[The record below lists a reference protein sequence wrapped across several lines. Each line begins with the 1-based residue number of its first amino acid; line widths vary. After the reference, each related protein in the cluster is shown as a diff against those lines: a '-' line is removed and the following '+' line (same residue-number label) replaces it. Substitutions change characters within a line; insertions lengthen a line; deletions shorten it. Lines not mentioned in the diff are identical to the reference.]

1 MLMTSEEQIKIT
13 AVPQMDANVCNFYTD
28 QTMFKSIVNCR
39 SKDMAKGS
47 PLLEELFE
55 IAGVDAVMVSGTIL
69 TVQKTNDEDWEKM
82 APKIGDIMRQKLSA
96 GGELISPDIKD
107 KLPEVEGLREKI
119 LSVFEEE
126 INSGL
131 ASHGGGVSLIDIQ
144 GNDIFV
150 SLSGGCQGC
159 ASATF
164 TLRSGIERILRSRIP
179 EIGRVIDVT
188 DHTAGINP
196 YF

>member
-1 MLMTSEEQIKIT
+1 MTNEEQIKIT

-28 QTMFKSIVNCR
+28 QSMFDSIVNCR
-39 SKDMAKGS
+39 NKEMAEGS

-55 IAGVDAVMVSGTIL
+55 ISGVDAVMVSGTIL
-69 TVQKTNDEDWEKM
+69 TVQKTNDEDWDKM
-82 APKIGDIMRQKLSA
+82 APKIGDIMRAKLSA
-96 GGELISPDIKD
+96 GGKLISPDIKN
-107 KLPEVEGLREKI
+107 KLPETEGLREKI
-119 LSVFEEE
+119 LTIFEEE

-164 TLRSGIERILRSRIP
+164 TLRSGIERILRSKIP
-179 EIGRVIDVT
+179 EIGQVIDVT

>member
-1 MLMTSEEQIKIT
+1 MLMTNQDQIKIT
-13 AVPQMDANVCNFYTD
+13 AVPQMDTNVCNFYTD
-28 QTMFKSIVNCR
+28 QTMFDSIVNCR
-39 SKDMAKGS
+39 NKEMAQGS

-55 IAGVDAVMVSGTIL
+55 ISGIDAVMVSGTIL
-69 TVQKTNDEDWEKM
+69 TVQKTGDEDWDKI
-82 APKIGDIMRQKLSA
+82 APKIGDIMRQKIAA
-96 GGELISPDIKD
+96 GGDLISSDIKN
-107 KLPEVEGLREKI
+107 KSPEVKGLREKVLTI
-119 LSVFEEE
+119 FEEE

-144 GNDIFV
+144 GSDVFV

-164 TLRSGIERILRSRIP
+164 TLRSGIERILRSKIP
-179 EIGRVIDVT
+179 EIGQVIDVT

>member
-1 MLMTSEEQIKIT
+1 MASEGQIKIT

-28 QTMFKSIVNCR
+28 QTIFNGIVNCR
-39 SKDMAKGS
+39 SRDMAEGS
-47 PLLEELFE
+47 PLLKALFE
-55 IAGVDAVMVSGTIL
+55 IGGVDAVMVSGTIL
-69 TVQKTNDEDWEKM
+69 TVQKSNDEDWEKM
-82 APKIGDIMRQKLSA
+82 APKIGDIIRQKLSA

-144 GNDIFV
+144 GNDIYV
-150 SLSGGCQGC
+150 SLSGGCQVC
-159 ASATF
+159 AAATF
-164 TLRSGIERILRSRIP
+164 TLRNGI
-179 EIGRVIDVT
+179 
-188 DHTAGINP
+188 
-196 YF
+196 